1 MILAASDVNQVSQ
14 EDPSLGHGIFTH
26 YLLEAL
32 DAADL
37 DGDGAITV
45 REVHFYIQRRVHE
58 RSGGVQTPQLYNI
71 GDMVLVR
78 K

>member
-1 MILAASDVNQVSQ
+1 MLDR
-14 EDPSLGHGIFTH
+14 LGIFTH
-26 YLLEAL
+26 YCLKAKA
-32 DAADL
+32 AADL

-45 REVHFYIQRRVHE
+45 REIRLYLQRKVHE